1 MVPLFLRL
9 ASLLLVLAVPA
20 IAETPSV
27 EWVERLRLLTG
38 ASADVAA
45 ASTRDAAGNLY
56 VTGRT
61 RTIENGFDF
70 FTVKFEPSG
79 NVAWARQ
86 YDGPEHKDDQARAI
100 AVDSSGNVI
109 VTGVSV
115 GDTPGG
121 DFATVKY
128 DAQGTELWT
137 RRYDGPANAA
147 DVANAIGVD
156 SLGNV
161 VVTGQSIASG
171 TTPDYLTI
179 KYSESGAELWQAR
192 YNGPGNSTDRA
203 LAMAIDT
210 GDSIFVAGGSF
221 TSATFEDYA
230 VVKYIPDG
238 TQQWVARYN
247 GPSNSGDTPNAIALD
262 PSGNIYVT
270 GRSLGSG
277 TGDDMATVKF
287 DAAGVQVWAS
297 RYTSAGNFQD
307 QANAIALDTSG
318 NVFVTGSSSP
328 TGGNSQM
335 VAVGYNAVGMQQ
347 WATVIGTGVGNGLTV
362 DAGGSVYVTGSNL
375 QTSFAQS
382 SDVLT
387 AKLTSA
393 GALTW
398 SKTFSGS
405 GSGMESGL
413 KVSVEAGTGNVTVV
427 GTLQGNGAGADLGV
441 LQYNSS
447 GTQLGVFRQ
456 GGSGNGKDTA
466 RASTVD
472 ADGNIYV
479 TGRLQFPGGEED
491 YITAKYSEAGEL
503 LWTARY
509 NGPANLTDVPA
520 AIAVDSPGNVYV
532 TGISPGGPNPSAC
545 TTIKYSPDGQE
556 LWVARHVSAGSSSNL
571 GTGIVIDSAGFAYVS
586 ANSTVPATGQDV
598 LTLKYDPNGNLLWER
613 RFAGPANGTD
623 VANGIVLSPAE
634 DFIVTFGSSVGTGT
648 GGDALAI
655 KYDLSGTQQ
664 WVARYN
670 GPGNLSDTANSA
682 VIDASGAVYVGG
694 STTGSTTGPDF
705 AVIKFAPDGSLAWNV
720 SRSFHNSF
728 FESASRIALDPDGN
742 VIAGGTTGVSG
753 ALKMT
758 VAKYSPLGEER
769 WFHQYN
775 VAGTSEF
782 FFSLAVDL
790 GGNAYALGYTVGAS
804 TASNDVLLYKLN
816 RDGVQEWS
824 LARDIAGTTIDLPA
838 ALSIDR
844 LGDIVISGTAGQ
856 QIDPN
861 GTTDIFLLK
870 VTRAEAPLA
879 ATQPASG
886 IGPTTATL
894 HGLVNPGGTETAVAF
909 EYGTTSAYGSSVAAV
924 PSPIAGS
931 AGTEVIGVLSNL
943 QPHTKYH
950 YRVTATNRKGTA
962 MGEDA
967 TFTTENR
974 KPTVQNDTFHRALG
988 SLGAL
993 AVLVN
998 DSDPD
1003 NDSLTIAATTN
1014 GAYGVAATD
1023 GVTVLYIPSESFDGN
1038 DSFTYTVDDGFGGME
1053 TATVSLTNAIPTA
1066 SGKVIHPTHG
1076 PLGSTVVDVTEL
1088 IADADGDI
1096 LTIGGKTDG
1105 NFGSV
1110 AITNNL
1116 LTYTANAGFT
1126 GNDSFTYTVDDGCG
1140 GRKTATVSLT
1150 NAIPTAGGKVI
1161 HPTHGPLGN
1170 TVVDVTEL
1178 IADADGDM
1186 LTISGKTDGN
1196 HGSVTITNN
1205 LLTYTADAGFT
1216 GNDSFTYTAAD
1227 GAGGFATGVV
1237 TLTNTAPLAS
1247 DDSFSIGPG
1256 AAAFSV
1262 LENDSDPDGD
1272 SLTIASASAGAF
1284 GTVTVDGSTITY
1296 TPTSVGFEGI
1306 DSFSYTTTDGR
1317 GATASA
1323 VVRVKADYRVDRELI
1338 SSTGAVPGVDG
1349 GLWRDF
1355 GIPSLFSEGREYGF
1369 RGTFENS
1376 GRRGSAIFGGDL
1388 GAPALR
1394 IRSGLPATDSTG
1406 SALSGTTFR
1415 RFGEPS
1421 FATSTSFAFTANLAV
1436 GAAGQQKGLWA
1447 MVNDKVVSVARVGS
1461 LAAGTTGA
1469 RFGTIVSY
1477 AMPSPQAVFFTA
1489 RLKPQASEVRADN
1502 DFGLWVWTESGGM
1515 KPVLREGQ
1523 VVNLGNRLRRV
1534 RTFQFLTP
1542 VNGSPGH
1549 ARYDSSTSTLY
1560 GLVGFQDRAT
1570 ALVSV
1575 DPVGQLHQLAITGET
1590 NQAGFTPIAI
1600 GLPSPPGNDL
1610 SPVALVTFEP
1620 ETAGGENFRAIFD
1633 FGSQSI
1639 IAREGGQ
1646 DTGVEASTF
1655 KSFGTPVAGL
1665 DADGNSVVVFQATL
1679 NNAKPTENTGLWAYH
1694 TGNAANSLQLLAREG
1709 SEPPGASGTI
1719 YASFDSISV
1728 LEGRGAVFIARL
1740 KSNANIVSAKND
1752 RGCWAVAS
1760 DGSLRLLCRESEEIN
1775 GKTVRSFDLLGSVR
1789 GSPGQRRA
1797 WASGDAT
1804 PSLVYRATYTDGS
1817 KAILC
1822 VAVP

>member
-1 MVPLFLRL
+1 MRIPTQCGGMVPLFLRL
-9 ASLLLVLAVPA
+9 ASLFPFLAVPA
-20 IAETPSV
+20 LAETPSV

-38 ASADVAA
+38 ASPDVAA

-100 AVDSSGNVI
+100 AVDSNGNVV

-115 GDTPGG
+115 GATPGG
-121 DFATVKY
+121 DYATVKY
-128 DAQGTELWT
+128 DAQGTELWA
-137 RRYDGPANAA
+137 RRYNGPANAA
-147 DVANAIGVD
+147 DTANAIGVD
-156 SLGNV
+156 PLDNV

-203 LAMAIDT
+203 FAMAIDT
-210 GDSIFVAGGSF
+210 GGSIFVAGGSF
-221 TSATFEDYA
+221 NNTTFEDYA
-230 VVKYIPDG
+230 VVKYMPDG

-247 GPSNSGDTPNAIALD
+247 GPSNSGDTPSAIALD

-287 DAAGVQVWAS
+287 DGAGVQVWAS

-307 QANAIALDTSG
+307 QANAIVLDMSG

-328 TGGNSQM
+328 SGGNFQM
-335 VAVGYNAVGMQQ
+335 VAVGYNSAGGQQ

-375 QTSFAQS
+375 QSSFAQS

-441 LQYNSS
+441 LQYDSS

-472 ADGNIYV
+472 ADGNVYV
-479 TGRLQFPGGEED
+479 TGRLPFPGGDED
-491 YITAKYSEAGEL
+491 YITAKYSAEGEL

-520 AIAVDSPGNVYV
+520 AIAVDSAGNVYV
-532 TGISPGGPNPSAC
+532 TGISSGGPNPSAC
-545 TTIKYSPDGQE
+545 TTIKYSPNGQE
-556 LWVARHVSAGSSSNL
+556 LWVARHVSVGSILNV
-571 GTGIVIDSAGFAYVS
+571 GTGIAIDSAGFAYVS
-586 ANSTVPATGQDV
+586 ASSTALATGQDV
-598 LTLKYDPNGNLLWER
+598 LTLKYDPNGNLLWEG

-634 DFIVTFGSSVGTGT
+634 DFVVTFGSSGIGNAADV
-648 GGDALAI
+648 LAI
-655 KYDLSGTQQ
+655 KYDLNGTQQ
-664 WVARYN
+664 WAARYN

-720 SRSFHNSF
+720 ARSFHNSF
-728 FESASRIALDPDGN
+728 FESALRIALDPDGN
-742 VIAGGTTGVSG
+742 VIAGGITGFNGVI
-753 ALKMT
+753 KMT

-775 VAGTSEF
+775 VAGTNESF
-782 FFSLAVDL
+782 SSLAVDL
-790 GGNAYALGYTVGAS
+790 AGNAYALGYTVGAS

-816 RDGVQEWS
+816 PDGVQAWS
-824 LARDIAGTTIDLPA
+824 LVRDIAGTTIDLPV

-856 QIDPN
+856 QIDPI
-861 GTTDIFLLK
+861 GATDIFLLK
-870 VTRAEAPLA
+870 VTRAEAPVA
-879 ATQPASG
+879 TTQPASG
-886 IGPTTATL
+886 IGPTNTTL
-894 HGLVNPGGTETAVAF
+894 HGLVNPGGTETTVAF
-909 EYGTTSAYGSSVAAV
+909 EYGTTAAYGSSIAAT
-924 PSPIAGS
+924 PSPILGS

-974 KPTVQNDTFHRALG
+974 KPTVQNDTFHRTLG

-993 AVLVN
+993 PVLVN

-1003 NDSLTIAATTN
+1003 NDSLTIATTTN
-1014 GAYGVAATD
+1014 GVYGVATTD
-1023 GVTVLYIPSESFDGN
+1023 GVTVSYSPSESFDGN

-1053 TATVSLTNAIPTA
+1053 TATISLTNAIPTA
-1066 SGKVIHPTHG
+1066 GGKVLHPAHG

-1096 LTIGGKTDG
+1096 LTI
-1105 NFGSV
+1105 
-1110 AITNNL
+1110 I
-1116 LTYTANAGFT
+1116 
-1126 GNDSFTYTVDDGCG
+1126 
-1140 GRKTATVSLT
+1140 
-1150 NAIPTAGGKVI
+1150 
-1161 HPTHGPLGN
+1161 
-1170 TVVDVTEL
+1170 
-1178 IADADGDM
+1178 
-1186 LTISGKTDGN
+1186 GKTDGN

-1205 LLTYTADAGFT
+1205 LLTFTANAGFT
-1216 GNDSFTYTAAD
+1216 GNDSFTYTVAD
-1227 GAGGFATGVV
+1227 GAGGFATGVI

-1256 AAAFSV
+1256 AATFSV

-1284 GTVTVDGSTITY
+1284 GTVTVDGSTLTY

-1306 DSFSYTTTDGR
+1306 DSFSYTITDGR

-1355 GIPSLFSEGREYGF
+1355 GIPSLFSEGGEYGF
-1369 RGTFENS
+1369 LGTFENS
-1376 GRRGSAIFGGDL
+1376 GRRGSAIFSGDL

-1394 IRSGLPATDSTG
+1394 IRSGDSATDSIG
-1406 SALSGTTFR
+1406 SALSGTAFR

-1421 FATSTSFAFTANLAV
+1421 FATSTSFAFTADLAG

-1447 MVNDKVVSVARVGS
+1447 MVNDKVVSVVRVGS

-1477 AMPSPQAVFFTA
+1477 AMPSPQALFFTA

-1502 DFGLWVWTESGGM
+1502 DVGLWVWTESGGV

-1575 DPVGQLHQLAITGET
+1575 DPAGQLHQLAITGET

-1639 IAREGGQ
+1639 IARERGQ

-1694 TGNAANSLQLLAREG
+1694 TGDAANSLQLFAREG

-1719 YASFDSISV
+1719 YARFDSISV

-1740 KSNANIVSAKND
+1740 KSNANIVSARND

-1760 DGSLRLLCRESEEIN
+1760 DGSVRLLCREGEEIN
-1775 GKTVRSFDLLGSVR
+1775 GKTLRSFDLLGSVR